1 MYLNRIIIIII
12 EHIRIILFGAWVL
25 GISHRKNQ
33 LQLEMMDGHR
43 IL

>member
-1 MYLNRIIIIII
+1 MYLNSIIIIL
-12 EHIRIILFGAWVL
+12 EHTYIILFGAWVL
-25 GISHRKNQ
+25 DISHRKNH